1 MESGIAS
8 SDNILTGSEKFKP
21 KKLHL
26 IYSDRKQAYSCSGAR
41 ASEGGAMDQERLRGA
56 YELRNIP
63 LACFIVMATW
73 MYPLT
78 NNHQLYF

>member
-1 MESGIAS
+1 MESGTAS

-26 IYSDRKQAYSCSGAR
+26 IYSDRKQACGCFGAR
-41 ASEGGAMDQERLRGA
+41 AAEGGVMDQERLRGA
-56 YELRNIP
+56 YELRSIS
-63 LACFIVMATW
+63 LACFIVMAMW
-73 MYPLT
+73 IYPLT